1 MRGDPATDRQGERAT
16 VSTDLLSVHSCPS
29 SSPKCQ
35 THVSNY
41 RGFLWAEPPGL
52 VPVPP
57 SQAHN
62 GIKCDSTAALQSIKP
77 TPGQK
82 LDYGSQKGGLCAE
95 LPLIIPWEGQGAH
108 LPPLL
113 SSTKLP
119 TAPKGGPWFQIC
131 YLDGL
136 CLYASAL
143 MWHKIPQSGIQ
154 RSFHN
159 EMFSLPSVTNEAN
172 HPNIEGVGGCRHEV
186 PPCLS
191 SSGGRGARSVQS
203 PATGVPYLTR
213 VRVHSIRLQCLS
225 FP

>member
-1 MRGDPATDRQGERAT
+1 MWGDPATDRQGERAT
-16 VSTDLLSVHSCPS
+16 VSTDLLSVHGCPS

-41 RGFLWAEPPGL
+41 REFLWAEPPGL

-82 LDYGSQKGGLCAE
+82 LDYGSRKGGPCAE
-95 LPLIIPWEGQGAH
+95 LPLIIPWEGQGSH
-108 LPPLL
+108 LLPLL

-119 TAPKGGPWFQIC
+119 TAPKVGPWFQIC

-143 MWHKIPQSGIQ
+143 MWHKIPQHGIQ

-172 HPNIEGVGGCRHEV
+172 HPNIEGVGGAGMRSLPACHPLV
-186 PPCLS
+186 
-191 SSGGRGARSVQS
+191 GGGQDRCGLQPQGGLTLHGWGS
-203 PATGVPYLTR
+203 TPY
-213 VRVHSIRLQCLS
+213 VSNV
-225 FP
+225 